1 MIWRNI
7 LIGGAAIA
15 LGNGLALNP
24 DGQVSPML
32 SDDRAVSSNGGTE
45 YVVPYPESGSG
56 SSIYMRDSSGDQ
68 GDE

>member
-1 MIWRNI
+1 VIWRNI

-24 DGQVSPML
+24 DGQVSPMISNDL
-32 SDDRAVSSNGGTE
+32 AVSTGGHVE
-45 YVVPYPESGSG
+45 YVVPMPDSGAG
-56 SSIYMRDSSGDQ
+56 SSMYIQHHDSDQ